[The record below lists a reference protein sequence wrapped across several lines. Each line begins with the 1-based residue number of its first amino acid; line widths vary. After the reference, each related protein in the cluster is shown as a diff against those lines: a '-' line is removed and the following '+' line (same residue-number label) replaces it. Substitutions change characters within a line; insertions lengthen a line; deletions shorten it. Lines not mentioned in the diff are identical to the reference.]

1 MLLHIG
7 TITTNRSFELMFCEI
22 LLGMVTPMLESTLLI
37 GCMALESTVL
47 PMDIDMREHGMKA
60 EDKD

>member
-1 MLLHIG
+1 
-7 TITTNRSFELMFCEI
+7 
-22 LLGMVTPMLESTLLI
+22 MLESTSLI

>member
-1 MLLHIG
+1 
-7 TITTNRSFELMFCEI
+7 MFCEI

>member
-1 MLLHIG
+1 
-7 TITTNRSFELMFCEI
+7 
-22 LLGMVTPMLESTLLI
+22 MLESTLLI